1 MSQQQLNLH
10 TFLYTRSQ
18 HIHDAA
24 ETDST
29 DSDSTDSDS
38 VAFDAELDERD
49 VSSGKRRCVIC
60 GERFPALLERCH
72 IIGCSDLEAVCP
84 MCH

>member
-18 HIHDAA
+18 HIHDAT
-24 ETDST
+24 ETE
-29 DSDSTDSDS
+29 STDSDS
-38 VAFDAELDERD
+38 VVFDAELDERD
-49 VSSGKRRCVIC
+49 VVSGIRRCVIC
-60 GERFPALLERCH
+60 GERFPELLDRCH
-72 IIGCSDLEAVCP
+72 IIGCSDLEAVRP

>member
-18 HIHDAA
+18 LMHDAA
-24 ETDST
+24 ETVSE
-29 DSDSTDSDS
+29 DSDS

-49 VSSGKRRCVIC
+49 VFLGIRRCVIC
-60 GERFPALLERCH
+60 GEDFPENLERCH
-72 IIGCSDLEAVCP
+72 IIGCSDLGAVRP
-84 MCH
+84 ICH